1 MQTYQIIADAVER
14 QGITKTALAKKMG
27 MDVELMRRSLN
38 GTRKISADEFVKL
51 CSILKLKLRDFQKTS
66 A

>member
-1 MQTYQIIADAVER
+1 MQSYEVIADAAYK
-14 QGITKTALAKKMG
+14 QGFTKTALAKQMN

-38 GTRKISADEFVKL
+38 GTRKISADEFVQL
-51 CSILKLKLRDFQKTS
+51 CNILKLTLKDFRKPV